1 MSLDRDPTAVRSN
14 STPSLLIR
22 GFALALAVL
31 IAGAPVTPARA
42 EPAPVIA
49 SEDLFLKS
57 AQAAAE
63 ALEVYGIWDDP
74 AATER
79 VQRIGY
85 SIARHSNFEKYPF
98 SFFVVDMAIPNAFAL
113 PAGHIFVT
121 RGMLE
126 LGLDD
131 EMLAC
136 LLGHEVAHVTREHF
150 LKMKRRATLL
160 QVLSQ
165 VLTVGVMVGASQSNN
180 DTYVDGWGVQR
191 SSGNEGALVQGVAAT
206 GMLITELLLRS
217 YSREN
222 EDEADDEG
230 MRYAAAAGF
239 DPEGTRRLME
249 KMESRLPQ
257 EQTFGYWQTHPFFEE
272 RVRAARARQ
281 TTLKVMDAEPSDE
294 YRRRSQDALLGFA
307 SAKARPEVVA
317 LIEESALAAWPRGE
331 QAERLRLGKL
341 HHLRDEEVG
350 KKPLARDYGALLAA
364 YRAAQ
369 ATVRELTPESP
380 FLGTVAAE
388 IKELET
394 ERDRVY
400 PEALAVLEGQV
411 YETPFLETFLSNFP
425 DSEPSPRVA
434 LALGEAYA
442 RLRRET
448 EAVDNLMVAWKRG
461 GTGDSAER
469 ARRGLTV
476 LAPRLERLAA
486 LKTLADQDDDAAL
499 KELATKR
506 LASQV
511 STFVELENGA
521 EFLERYPESDQAAA
535 VEERQNRLAED
546 LYKEVIL
553 YQSVGDNGKAVNGI
567 HRILTLAPLSPAAK
581 KLGDSV
587 VAAG

>member
-1 MSLDRDPTAVRSN
+1 VRANPS
-14 STPSLLIR
+14 STPSLPTR
-22 GFALALAVL
+22 ATALMLAAVL
-31 IAGAPVTPARA
+31 VASATAGPAFA
-42 EPAPVIA
+42 EPSPVID
-49 SEDLFLKS
+49 SEELFMKS
-57 AQAAAE
+57 AEAAAE
-63 ALEVYGIWDDP
+63 ALEVYGTWDDR

-85 SIARHSNFEKYPF
+85 SLARHSNFEKYPF

-126 LGLDD
+126 LDLDD
-131 EMLAC
+131 DMLAGV
-136 LLGHEVAHVTREHF
+136 LGHEVAHVTREHF
-150 LKMKRRATLL
+150 IKMRRRATLL

-206 GMLITELLLRS
+206 GMLISELLLRS

-222 EDEADDEG
+222 EDEADYEG
-230 MRYAAAAGF
+230 QRYAAAAGF

-249 KMESRLPQ
+249 KMEDRLPQ

-272 RVRAARARQ
+272 RVRAAKARQ
-281 TTLKVMDAEPSDE
+281 STLKIQEPESSDE
-294 YRRRSQDALLGFA
+294 YRRRSQQALLGFA
-307 SAKARPEVVA
+307 NAKATPEAIA
-317 LIEESALAAWPRGE
+317 LIKEAALAAWPRGE
-331 QAERLRLGKL
+331 QAEQLRLDRL
-341 HHLRDEEVG
+341 HIRRDEEAA
-350 KKPLARDYGALLAA
+350 KKPLARDYGTLIST
-364 YRAAQ
+364 YREAEAV
-369 ATVRELTPESP
+369 VRELTPESP
-380 FLGTVAAE
+380 FLQTVAAE
-388 IKELET
+388 IRSLEA

-400 PEALAVLEGQV
+400 PDALAVLEGEV

-425 DSEPSPRVA
+425 ESEPSPRVA

-448 EAVDNLMVAWKRG
+448 EAVDNLLLAWRRG
-461 GTGDSAER
+461 ADGESAER
-469 ARRGLTV
+469 ARRGLSV
-476 LAPRLERLAA
+476 LAPRLDRLAA

-499 KELATKR
+499 KELASRR
-506 LASQV
+506 LATQV
-511 STFVELENGA
+511 STFAELENGA
-521 EFLERYPESDQAAA
+521 EYLERYPESDQAAL
-535 VEERQNRLAED
+535 VEDRQNHLAED

-553 YQSVGDNGKAVNGI
+553 YQKMGDNAKAVRGI

-581 KLGDSV
+581 KLGESV

>member
-1 MSLDRDPTAVRSN
+1 MRANPTSERSPSTRAVA
-14 STPSLLIR
+14 LL
-22 GFALALAVL
+22 LALLTAGG
-31 IAGAPVTPARA
+31 AGAPAVA
-42 EPAPVIA
+42 EPAPVID
-49 SEDLFLKS
+49 SEELFLKS

-63 ALEVYGIWDDP
+63 ALEVYGTWDDR

-85 SIARHSNFEKYPF
+85 ALARHSNFEKYPF

-126 LGLDD
+126 LDLDD
-131 EMLAC
+131 DMLAGV
-136 LLGHEVAHVTREHF
+136 LGHEVAHVTREHF

-206 GMLITELLLRS
+206 GMLISELLLRS

-230 MRYAAAAGF
+230 QRYAAAAGF

-249 KMESRLPQ
+249 KMEARLPQ

-281 TTLKVMDAEPSDE
+281 STLKIQEPEPSDD
-294 YRRRSQDALLGFA
+294 YRRRSQQALLGFA
-307 SAKARPEVVA
+307 STKAGPEVIA
-317 LIEESALAAWPRGE
+317 LIEDAALAAWPQGE
-331 QAERLRLGKL
+331 QAERLRLVKL
-341 HHLRDEEVG
+341 HARRDQEAA
-350 KKPLARDYGALLAA
+350 KKPLARDYGALIEA
-364 YRAAQ
+364 YREAEVV
-369 ATVRELTPESP
+369 VRELTPDSA
-380 FLGTVAAE
+380 FLDALAVE
-388 IKELET
+388 IRSLEA
-394 ERDRVY
+394 ERDRTY

-411 YETPFLETFLSNFP
+411 FETPFLETFLSNFP
-425 DSEPSPRVA
+425 ESEVSPRAA

-448 EAVDNLMVAWKRG
+448 EAVDNLMLAWRRG
-461 GTGDSAER
+461 GDGESAER

-476 LAPRLERLAA
+476 LAPRLDRLAA

-499 KELATKR
+499 KELAQRR
-506 LASQV
+506 LATQV
-511 STFVELENGA
+511 STFAELENGA
-521 EFLERYPESDQAAA
+521 EFLERYPESDQAGA
-535 VEERQNRLAED
+535 VEDRQNRLAED

-553 YQSVGDNGKAVNGI
+553 YQRVGDNAKAVHGI

-581 KLGDSV
+581 KLGESV

>member
-1 MSLDRDPTAVRSN
+1 VRVHPQSWRSVNTRGLALVLAALIAVTTAV
-14 STPSLLIR
+14 
-22 GFALALAVL
+22 
-31 IAGAPVTPARA
+31 PARA
-42 EPAPVIA
+42 EPVPTID
-49 SEDLFLKS
+49 SNELFMKS
-57 AQAAAE
+57 ARAAAE
-63 ALEVYGIWDDP
+63 ALEVYGTWKD
-74 AATER
+74 AKETER

-85 SIARHSNFEKYPF
+85 SLARHSNFEKYPF

-113 PAGHIFVT
+113 PAGHVFVT

-131 EMLAC
+131 DMLAGV
-136 LLGHEVAHVTREHF
+136 LGHEIAHVTREHF
-150 LKMKRRATLL
+150 LKMKKRATLL

-165 VLTVGVMVGASQSNN
+165 VLTVGLMVGASQSNHN
-180 DTYVDGWGVQR
+180 DTYVDGFGVTR
-191 SSGNEGALVQGVAAT
+191 SSNNDAALVQGVSAA
-206 GMLITELLLRS
+206 GMLMSELLLRS

-249 KMESRLPQ
+249 KMEERLPQ

-281 TTLKVMDAEPSDE
+281 STLKVQEPESADE
-294 YRRRSQDALLGFA
+294 YRQRSQDVLLSFA
-307 SAKARPEVVA
+307 SPAAGPEVMTIIKEA
-317 LIEESALAAWPRGE
+317 ALAAWPRGSK
-331 QAERLRLGKL
+331 AEGLRLEKL
-341 HHLRDEEVG
+341 HAQRDEESA
-350 KKPLARDYGALLAA
+350 KKPLQRDYGKVLAA
-364 YRAAQ
+364 YHEAE
-369 ATVRELTPESP
+369 ATVRDLTPESP
-380 FLGTVAAE
+380 FLATAAGE
-388 IKELET
+388 VKTLEAD
-394 ERDRVY
+394 RDRVY
-400 PEALAVLEGQV
+400 PEALAVLDGAV

-425 DSEPSPRVA
+425 DSEPAPRAA

-448 EAVDNLMVAWKRG
+448 EAVDNFLLAWHRG
-461 GTGDSAER
+461 SGGDSAER

-476 LAPRLERLAA
+476 LAPRLDRLAA
-486 LKTLADQDDDAAL
+486 LKALTEQEDDPALRDLAQQ
-499 KELATKR
+499 R
-506 LASQV
+506 LLTQV
-511 STFVELENGA
+511 GTFADLENGA

-535 VEERQNRLAED
+535 VQDRQNRLAED

-553 YQSVGDNGKAVNGI
+553 YQRMGDNAKAVRGI

-581 KLGDSV
+581 RLGESAT